1 MEVEAPPAQ
10 PDSAVAAPSLGVV
23 IAAGFA
29 GSVLVALA
37 AWSTG
42 VFPRRALPETWSF
55 SPVVLP
61 RWAGW
66 LAWVAGLV
74 LLSVAWVAL
83 RGLALAQRRGLTVGR
98 VG

>member
-1 MEVEAPPAQ
+1 M
-10 PDSAVAAPSLGVV
+10 
-23 IAAGFA
+23 
-29 GSVLVALA
+29 
-37 AWSTG
+37 
-42 VFPRRALPETWSF
+42 FPRRGLPETWSF

-83 RGLALAQRRGLTVGR
+83 RGSPAGRSGLTVGR
-98 VG
+98 VALIALLWAAPLLVAPPVGSRDVYSYAARRRS